1 MPFIPKVIKNTAEHA
16 AAMAAM
22 RACLDPKNAVRP
34 GRADEFELITTLID
48 AYERE
53 LNPLG
58 PLNDDEI
65 LIGLMDSHGWTQAD
79 LARML
84 GADSR
89 VSEILAGRRHLTK
102 AMIATL
108 HAKGVPLAYLTAGY
122 AARCLSAK
130 PVSPRAHGRSARTVK
145 PRHIKAV

>member
-1 MPFIPKVIKNTAEHA
+1 MSWTPKVIKNAPEHA

-22 RACLDPKNAVRP
+22 RACLDAKNAVRP
-34 GRADEFELITTLID
+34 GREDEFELITTLID

-53 LNPLG
+53 SNPLA

-65 LIGLMDSHGWTQAD
+65 LIGLMDSHGWTQTD

-89 VSEILAGRRHLTK
+89 VSEILAGKRHLTK

-108 HAKGVPLAYLTAGY
+108 HAKGVPLEYLTAGY

-130 PVSPRAHGRSARTVK
+130 PVSPRAHGRPARTAK
-145 PRHIKAV
+145 PRRLKSA

>member
-1 MPFIPKVIKNTAEHA
+1 MVAL
-16 AAMAAM
+16 
-22 RACLDPKNAVRP
+22 RDCLDAKNAVRR
-34 GRADEFELITTLID
+34 GREDAFELIGTLID

-53 LNPLG
+53 QKPASPLT
-58 PLNDDEI
+58 DDEI
-65 LIGLMDSHGWTQAD
+65 LIGLMDSHGWSQSD
-79 LARML
+79 LGKML

-122 AARCLSAK
+122 TAHCLAAK
-130 PVSPRAHGRSARTVK
+130 PVSPRAGARALRPGKSRRVKSA
-145 PRHIKAV
+145 